1 MPVTVDHQPLPAD
14 SLGLKTIGQVLAHLQ
29 QQDRFVVNVLIDG
42 QEPDL
47 NELGSIKQS
56 LLNGHTLFIE
66 TAEPREMALE
76 VLDAVEHQLD
86 EADRLKS
93 DAVEALQAN
102 QLFQAMQKL
111 SGCFTTWQNAQESV
125 KKVAELLRVDLSKV
139 VINNTPFSEVLG
151 TLGQELRSIKTALE
165 NRDYVSLCDILTYEM
180 TETTN
185 QWRGAMAAMRSV
197 VE

>member
-1 MPVTVDHQPLPAD
+1 MPVTVDHQPLATD
-14 SLGLKTIGQVLAHLQ
+14 TLGLKTIGQVLAHLQ

-47 NELGSIKQS
+47 SALGSIKQS
-56 LLNGHTLFIE
+56 ALNGHTLFIE
-66 TAEPREMALE
+66 TAEPREMATE

-86 EADRLKS
+86 EADRLKR

-111 SGCFTTWQNAQESV
+111 GGCFTTWQHAEESV
-125 KKVAELLRVDLSKV
+125 RKVSQLLRIDLSKIIV
-139 VINNTPFSEVLG
+139 DGTPFNSLLTTFGE
-151 TLGQELRSIKTALE
+151 QLRDIKISLE
-165 NRDYVSLCDILTYEM
+165 NRDYVALCDILTYET
-180 TETTN
+180 TETSS
-185 QWRGAMAAMRSV
+185 QWRSALQSMRQV